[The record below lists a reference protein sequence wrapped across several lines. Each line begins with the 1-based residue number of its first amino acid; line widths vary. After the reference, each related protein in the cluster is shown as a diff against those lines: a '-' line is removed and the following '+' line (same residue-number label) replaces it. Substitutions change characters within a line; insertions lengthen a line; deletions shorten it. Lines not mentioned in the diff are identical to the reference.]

1 MKRRA
6 FKTLPAQTYTALYR
20 LSVTVKIH
28 GLTSF
33 DAVVTAD
40 IRQIVETCP
49 VKDDF
54 IGWPDR
60 KLSRWFFDHFM
71 RKRARPTTS
80 TKRRDELIVANEKL
94 ARLEEE
100 SLRIQ
105 RDNLHQH
112 ALQQATMVGLLNQNM
127 LLAHN
132 AQCIERLMSPGCVRL
147 DVPDSRLTQPEVINP
162 DSNARAR
169 DNELGESKDP
179 SSGS

>member
-6 FKTLPAQTYTALYR
+6 LKSLPARTYTALYR

-28 GLTSF
+28 GLSSF
-33 DAVVTAD
+33 DAIVTAD

-105 RDNLHQH
+105 RDNLHQ
-112 ALQQATMVGLLNQNM
+112 QATMMSLLNQNM

-132 AQCIERLMSPGCVRL
+132 AQCIERLMSPGYVKL
-147 DVPDSRLTQPEVINP
+147 DVPDSRLEPEVINP

-169 DNELGESKDP
+169 DNELGEAKDP

>member
-6 FKTLPAQTYTALYR
+6 LKSLPARTYTALYR

-28 GLTSF
+28 GLSSF
-33 DAVVTAD
+33 DAIVTAD

-105 RDNLHQH
+105 RDNLHQ
-112 ALQQATMVGLLNQNM
+112 QATMMSLLNQNM
-127 LLAHN
+127 LLVHN
-132 AQCIERLMSPGCVRL
+132 AQCIERLMNPGYVRL
-147 DVPDSRLTQPEVINP
+147 DAPDSKLTQPEVINP